1 VVDECYRDF
10 ATVENMQ
17 HNSNVTNSTPDPP
30 PTLKTAEEKFSAFL
44 ASQECPKTICWLTPD
59 DLLVDTK
66 THHWIRVRPNAAT
79 HAAQRY
85 AEGLEGKLGI
95 ELRAICTTQAETFAS
110 VFVPED
116 DLDAQYHLMGRGLK
130 CTCPVK
136 RYSTSSVRNPL
147 KWLALCL
154 RYRQGRNVR
163 DLFK

>member
-1 VVDECYRDF
+1 
-10 ATVENMQ
+10 M
-17 HNSNVTNSTPDPP
+17 TNSTPDPP
-30 PTLKTAEEKFSAFL
+30 PTLKAAEEKFSAFL
-44 ASQECPKTICWLTPD
+44 ASQEYPKTICWLTPD

-85 AEGLEGKLGI
+85 AKGLEGKLGI
-95 ELRAICTTQAETFAS
+95 ELRAICATQAETFAS

-116 DLDAQYHLMGRGLK
+116 DLDAQYHLMGLGLK

-136 RYSTSSVRNPL
+136 RYSTSAVRSSL

-154 RYRQGRNVR
+154 WYRQGRNVR
-163 DLFK
+163 DLFE